1 MALANLNNKL
11 FLLIFVYLVNTDIVA
26 QNLTAEYE
34 SIPDPFAGYEKP
46 INIAIMKFEGCD
58 NFEQLLY
65 DEMNSNSDILEK
77 FTIYTY
83 TTLVENKNILG
94 IKKIGTS
101 SNVLKKLLSAFKIEF
116 VISGQ
121 GTNNDKFT
129 LRILRTE
136 DNKETYRCDYESSIN
151 STTLKDVIKLIT
163 ANKKTFYEAE
173 SKENSGFDIQWGGN
187 GTRKIYSYI
196 IPDYP
201 EGVNKEIDIRLKF
214 IIKPD
219 GTVGKIF
226 LLSKADTRL
235 ENVAINSLWQW
246 RFEPLSANQVQEDQ
260 TAVIVFPY
268 RTNIKNY
275 INNDIDEEVY
285 FVAVEEM
292 PEPIGGISE
301 IQLKIVYPEIA
312 KRAGVEGKVY
322 VLAFVD
328 ERGNV
333 TNAKIIKGIGAGC
346 DEAAIDAVLQT
357 KFKPGKQ
364 RGKTVKVQVSIPIVF
379 KLQ

>member
-1 MALANLNNKL
+1 M
-11 FLLIFVYLVNTDIVA
+11 FLVCTDIIA
-26 QNLTAEYE
+26 QNLIAEYE
-34 SIPDPFAGYEKP
+34 SIPDLFAGYEKP

-58 NFEQLLY
+58 DFEQLVY
-65 DEMNSNSDILEK
+65 DEMRNDSDILEK
-77 FTIYTY
+77 FSIYPY
-83 TTLVENKNILG
+83 TTLEQNKSILG
-94 IKKIGTS
+94 VKAIEPSAK
-101 SNVLKKLLSAFKIEF
+101 VLKKLFDVLNIKF
-116 VISGQ
+116 VIV
-121 GTNNDKFT
+121 GTGSDNNNFT
-129 LRILRTE
+129 MRILRAKDSRE
-136 DNKETYRCDYESSIN
+136 VYSDHYKSSSN

-163 ANKKTFYEAE
+163 ANKKTFYEAKSKE
-173 SKENSGFDIQWGGN
+173 EVFTNPKENSGFDIQWGGN

-201 EGVNKEIDIRLKF
+201 EGVKKEIDIRLKF

-235 ENVAINSLWQW
+235 ENAAINSLWQW
-246 RFEPLSANQVQEDQ
+246 RFEPLTANQVQVDQ
-260 TAVIVFPY
+260 TAVIIFPY

-275 INNDIDEEVY
+275 INNDIDEAIY

-292 PEPIGGISE
+292 PEPIGGIAA
-301 IQLKIVYPEIA
+301 IQRLIEYPEIA

-322 VLAFVD
+322 VLAFIN
-328 ERGNV
+328 ENGNV

-346 DEAAIDAVLQT
+346 DEAALDAILKS
-357 KFKPGKQ
+357 KFKPGRQ
-364 RGKTVKVQVSIPIVF
+364 RGKTVKVQVSIPLVF